1 MIQSQQ
7 TNGDGS
13 IMMKNITASWT
24 ENTIA
29 NTLHDINVQ
38 IEPGKLYAIVGSV
51 GAGKVIYP
59 HIYMYPQKVMS
70 SLFVMQNAANLHV
83 HFQSSFLQLILKELQ
98 QSHGEIKVNG
108 TVSYASQEAWL
119 FSGTVR
125 NNVLFGQSYDKE
137 KYNDVVRACALFK
150 DFQQFNYGD
159 RTLVGD
165 RGASLS
171 GGQRA
176 RINLARY
183 ISTRNKRYY
192 IEILTLRTTFYSN
205 DCYNRA
211 VYRNAD
217 IYLLDDPLS
226 AVDTHVGKQLFNE
239 CIKNYLRNKTR
250 ILVTHQVQYLKDC
263 DYIILLNNVSNNNQN
278 CHYYITM
285 LLL

>member
-1 MIQSQQ
+1 
-7 TNGDGS
+7 
-13 IMMKNITASWT
+13 
-24 ENTIA
+24 
-29 NTLHDINVQ
+29 
-38 IEPGKLYAIVGSV
+38 
-51 GAGKVIYP
+51 
-59 HIYMYPQKVMS
+59 MS
-70 SLFVMQNAANLHV
+70 SLFVMRNAADLHV

-137 KYNDVVRACALFK
+137 KYNDVVRACTLIK

-192 IEILTLRTTFYSN
+192 VYYDIINDTLRTTFNSN
-205 DCYNRA
+205 DHYNRA
-211 VYRNAD
+211 VYRDAD

-263 DYIILLNNVSNNNQN
+263 DYIILLNNVSSNNQN

-285 LLL
+285 LFLCCIIFITLLCYKVMFILGQNRM